1 MVFRK
6 TLVFVFVILFSSSII
21 ARPYNEEEKEG
32 IKLYKLGVES
42 ANIKQYEE
50 AIKYFDQ
57 AIIKFPQITEA
68 YISKGHILNILGK
81 YEEALKVSDEVL
93 KLDKILK
100 TKGIKNKKISKSRA
114 LNLKSYSLY
123 QLKKY
128 QESLEYSNLALS
140 YEDKYIPSLYIRGGS
155 YAALGN
161 YQLAIDDFD
170 KTLELDPNNSAN
182 DETYLSRACPLYKL
196 GRYEEALATC
206 DKALEITDNPN
217 NLPQIYSKKAMALN
231 KLGRYEE
238 ALENANK
245 ALEVNAKDPLAL
257 SEKNLAKSKLKK
269 DSWF

>member
-100 TKGIKNKKISKSRA
+100 TKGIKNKKISKVARA
-114 LNLKSYSLY
+114 LTPVPGGVGPMTIACLLK
-123 QLKKY
+123 
-128 QESLEYSNLALS
+128 
-140 YEDKYIPSLYIRGGS
+140 
-155 YAALGN
+155 N
-161 YQLAIDDFD
+161 Y
-170 KTLELDPNNSAN
+170 
-182 DETYLSRACPLYKL
+182 Y
-196 GRYEEALATC
+196 
-206 DKALEITDNPN
+206 
-217 NLPQIYSKKAMALN
+217 
-231 KLGRYEE
+231 
-238 ALENANK
+238 
-245 ALEVNAKDPLAL
+245 
-257 SEKNLAKSKLKK
+257 
-269 DSWF
+269 